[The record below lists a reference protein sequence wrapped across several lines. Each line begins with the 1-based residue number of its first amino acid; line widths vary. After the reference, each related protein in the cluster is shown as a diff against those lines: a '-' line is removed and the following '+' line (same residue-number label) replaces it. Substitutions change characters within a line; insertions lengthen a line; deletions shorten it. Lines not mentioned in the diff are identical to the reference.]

1 MHHRRR
7 SKSAGPTSGTT
18 GGARAAQEF
27 VGCAGAVP
35 PPERFD
41 SRTSKHVVEQRQKH
55 CTLRWLLQRDEGPH
69 YNVVPRSNR
78 EKRLRLLPANNKTSF
93 FIRPTRGW
101 NQVVPTQSLVKFPVE
116 RVFHCKFPIGKYL
129 TPEFL
134 WSSTQRL
141 PSARHGWWLSQ
152 IQDDTSW

>member
-1 MHHRRR
+1 MFSLTDIQMLLWCCRYLKINKYLRFWFFSARDPSRRYISMVIYAPAPMHHWSLSRR
-7 SKSAGPTSGTT
+7 AGSTIGTT

-55 CTLRWLLQRDEGPH
+55 CTLRWRLQRDEGPH

-93 FIRPTRGW
+93 FIRPTRG
-101 NQVVPTQSLVKFPVE
+101 
-116 RVFHCKFPIGKYL
+116 
-129 TPEFL
+129 
-134 WSSTQRL
+134 
-141 PSARHGWWLSQ
+141 
-152 IQDDTSW
+152 